1 MRNRR
6 RRFTAAAIV
15 FGLGMLASGAFGVTW
30 ATFAATTSN
39 SGNSFS
45 ANTDFQAPSVTGPVI
60 DRSGDC
66 SPNTTGYV
74 KQGGAYFVYSNVTDS
89 GNPSSGVSTV
99 TADAHN
105 VTTGQSSASM
115 TTTGGPWTVAGT
127 SYNYRS
133 SSLTADNP
141 LTAGS
146 KSYSVA
152 ATDGHSNST
161 NASASVTVDNTV
173 PSASDIQTTNKTGG
187 TNGKPEQGDSI
198 TLTYSEPVETCSILS
213 GWDGSSQV
221 LYVQLTNGGGGNDT
235 ITFFSTVSPF
245 PQLPMGSINLGRTD
259 YTSGNVTFGGA
270 TSSTMVV
277 SGNSIVVT
285 LGTASA
291 ADTIAASTGTMT
303 WTPSAT
309 ATDRAGNACS
319 TTAANESGA
328 ADKDF

>member
-1 MRNRR
+1 M
-6 RRFTAAAIV
+6 
-15 FGLGMLASGAFGVTW
+15 
-30 ATFAATTSN
+30 
-39 SGNSFS
+39 
-45 ANTDFQAPSVTGPVI
+45 
-60 DRSGDC
+60 
-66 SPNTTGYV
+66 
-74 KQGGAYFVYSNVTDS
+74 
-89 GNPSSGVSTV
+89 
-99 TADAHN
+99 
-105 VTTGQSSASM
+105 
-115 TTTGGPWTVAGT
+115 
-127 SYNYRS
+127 
-133 SSLTADNP
+133 
-141 LTAGS
+141 
-146 KSYSVA
+146 
-152 ATDGHSNST
+152 
-161 NASASVTVDNTV
+161 
-173 PSASDIQTTNKTGG
+173 
-187 TNGKPEQGDSI
+187 
-198 TLTYSEPVETCSILS
+198 
-213 GWDGSSQV
+213 

-291 ADTIAASTGTMT
+291 ADTTAASTGTMT